1 MKKIFIFFSFFIF
14 YLIAIE
20 LIIQQTQLTSKFGWQ
35 KKKSLS
41 ERIENYESSNSLKK
55 IVFIGDSMIEQFL
68 DSNKNMIDISTQ
80 NFNKSNYD
88 FFNFGFSG
96 QGIPHYLKILTKI
109 NDKEKPHSVYIF
121 VDNAIGYLICEGDH

>member
-88 FFNFGFSG
+88 F
-96 QGIPHYLKILTKI
+96 LILVFRV
-109 NDKEKPHSVYIF
+109 KE
-121 VDNAIGYLICEGDH
+121 YLII

>member
-1 MKKIFIFFSFFIF
+1 
-14 YLIAIE
+14 
-20 LIIQQTQLTSKFGWQ
+20 
-35 KKKSLS
+35 
-41 ERIENYESSNSLKK
+41 
-55 IVFIGDSMIEQFL
+55 MIEQFL

-121 VDNAIGYLICEGDH
+121 VDNASDFLDYYLEAIEKSKERKIDDF